1 MVTKAGGATIL
12 RIREAVQEDLAP
24 ITAIYNDAILNTV
37 ATFDTEL
44 KRVEDQQ
51 GWFASHGGK
60 YPLLIADLDHRVVG
74 WASLSRWS
82 DRCAYSDTAELSVYV
97 HEAHRGR
104 GIGKALIRA
113 VIREGQTRGLHTI
126 LARIAEGNAI
136 SVRLH
141 ESVGFHHIGTMRE
154 VGSKFG
160 KRLDVQLM
168 QLIFENASTPD
179 QGTSTS
185 QSHA

>member
-1 MVTKAGGATIL
+1 MLT
-12 RIREAVQEDLAP
+12 IREAVPEDLEP

-37 ATFDTEL
+37 ATFDTEP

-51 GWFASHGGK
+51 GWFASHGDK
-60 YPLLIADLDHRVVG
+60 FPLVVAVLDHRVVG

-82 DRCAYSDTAELSVYV
+82 DRCAYADTAELSVYV
-97 HEAHRGR
+97 HEAYRGR
-104 GIGKALIRA
+104 GIGTALMRA
-113 VIREGQTRGLHTI
+113 VVHEGRTRGLHTI

-141 ESVGFHHIGTMRE
+141 EAVGFHHIGTMRE

-168 QLIFENASTPD
+168 QLLFENAST
-179 QGTSTS
+179 TV
-185 QSHA
+185 